1 MPTTEGNMMATTEP
15 TERHGKIIFA
25 DETYLI
31 RAAVFEVY
39 KELGSG
45 FLEAVY
51 QECLQRELTM
61 RGIPFSAQPELSI
74 TYKGEILHQKYRP
87 DFICYGSIILELKT
101 VKELLPEHR
110 AQLINY
116 LKVTQKPLGLLINFN
131 SHPQVKIERYV
142 L

>member
-1 MPTTEGNMMATTEP
+1 MMATTEF
-15 TERHGKIIFA
+15 TEKHGKIILA

-31 RAAVFEVY
+31 RGAIYEVY

-51 QECLQRELTM
+51 QECLQREFTL
-61 RGIPFSAQPELSI
+61 RGIPFAAQPELSI
-74 TYKGEILHQKYRP
+74 TYKGEILNQKYRP
-87 DFICYGSIILELKT
+87 DFICYDSIILEIKT

-131 SHPQVKIERYV
+131 SHPHVKIERYV

>member
-1 MPTTEGNMMATTEP
+1 MNLTTENTEK
-15 TERHGKIIFA
+15 HGKLILE
-25 DETYLI
+25 DETYKI
-31 RAAVFEVY
+31 RGAVFDVY

-51 QECLQRELTM
+51 QECLEKELI
-61 RGIPFSAQPELSI
+61 RRDIPIVSQPELFI
-74 TYKGEILHQKYRP
+74 TYKGDTLKQRYKP
-87 DFICYGSIILELKT
+87 DFICYNNIILELKT

-116 LKVTQKPLGLLINFN
+116 LKVTGKPLGLLINFN
-131 SHPQVKIERYV
+131 AYPQVKIERFV

>member
-1 MPTTEGNMMATTEP
+1 MSTTESTEK
-15 TERHGKIIFA
+15 HGKMFFE
-25 DETYLI
+25 DETYKI
-31 RAAVFEVY
+31 RGAVFEVY

-51 QECLQRELTM
+51 QECLERELSA
-61 RGIPFSAQPELSI
+61 RGIPFISQPELSI
-74 TYKGEILHQKYRP
+74 TYKGETLNQKYKP
-87 DFICYGSIILELKT
+87 DFICYESIILELKT

-116 LKVTQKPLGLLINFN
+116 LKVTGKPLGLLINFN
-131 SHPQVKIERYV
+131 AYPQAKIERFI